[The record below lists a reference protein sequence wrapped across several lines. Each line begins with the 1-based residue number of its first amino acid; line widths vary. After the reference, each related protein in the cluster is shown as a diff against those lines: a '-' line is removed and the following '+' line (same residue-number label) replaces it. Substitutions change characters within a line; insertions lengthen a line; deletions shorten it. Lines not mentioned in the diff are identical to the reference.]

1 MPTEI
6 SNSVGFMKLG
16 ITTFN
21 RFGSSSTIDT
31 VNIVNVNNKPPEFI
45 SNQRVFEIEEVFEEV
60 KNEANFKKLTFVLN
74 LG

>member
-16 ITTFN
+16 ITAFN

-31 VNIVNVNNKPPEFI
+31 VNIVNINNKPPEFI
-45 SNQRVFEIEEVFEEV
+45 SNQRVFEIEEVFIE
-60 KNEANFKKLTFVLN
+60 KNEANFKKLTFKLN